1 MLSGVVMIG
10 SSTPYLY
17 VVHVR
22 RKWNTVRCIVVNRGD
37 HQDRNP
43 RSLSREVVEQPR
55 LEIADAEGIEA
66 VTIRRLAT
74 ELGVTPMALYW
85 HFRNKEDLLA
95 GLADHLVEG
104 FVIEEDYASPW
115 QDQLRELVSGLVR
128 VLRRHPCAAEVLS
141 EVDHMAVPN
150 FLRVWDT
157 SLGLAIQA
165 RFSYEESC
173 LISKYLLQGAI
184 ALAAGP
190 MSHRRPGLSDQERA
204 EHLRLRRVNFQSLPP
219 DVYPHIVEMAVPV
232 EGGSAD
238 LYDTLAST
246 SSWQASRACPSA
258 VATVEP

>member
-1 MLSGVVMIG
+1 MGKL
-10 SSTPYLY
+10 T
-17 VVHVR
+17 
-22 RKWNTVRCIVVNRGD
+22 
-37 HQDRNP
+37 
-43 RSLSREVVEQPR
+43 REVVVEQA
-55 LEIADAEGIEA
+55 LEIGDAEGLQA
-66 VTIRRLAT
+66 VTIRRLAQ

-85 HFRNKEDLLA
+85 HFKNKDLLA
-95 GLADHLVEG
+95 IGMADHLVEG
-104 FVIEEDYASPW
+104 FVIAEDYARPW

-204 EHLRLRRVNFQSLPP
+204 EHLRLKRVNFQSLPP
-219 DVYPHIVEMAVPV
+219 DVYPHIVEMAVPLV

-238 LYDTLAST
+238 LYDTFGVDLLVAGIESL
-246 SSWQASRACPSA
+246 SA
-258 VATVEP
+258 RRGDG

>member
-1 MLSGVVMIG
+1 MGKL
-10 SSTPYLY
+10 T
-17 VVHVR
+17 
-22 RKWNTVRCIVVNRGD
+22 
-37 HQDRNP
+37 
-43 RSLSREVVEQPR
+43 REVVVEQA
-55 LEIADAEGIEA
+55 LEIGDAEGLQA
-66 VTIRRLAT
+66 VTIRRLAQ

-85 HFRNKEDLLA
+85 HFKNKELLVI
-95 GLADHLVEG
+95 GMADHLVEG

-204 EHLRLRRVNFQSLPP
+204 EQLRLRRVNFQSLPP
-219 DVYPHIVEMAVPV
+219 DVYPHIVEMAVPLV

-238 LYDTLAST
+238 LYDTFGVDLL
-246 SSWQASRACPSA
+246 
-258 VATVEP
+258 VAGIESLSLRRGNG

>member
-1 MLSGVVMIG
+1 MGKL
-10 SSTPYLY
+10 T
-17 VVHVR
+17 
-22 RKWNTVRCIVVNRGD
+22 
-37 HQDRNP
+37 
-43 RSLSREVVEQPR
+43 REVVVEQA
-55 LEIADAEGIEA
+55 LEIGDAEGLQA
-66 VTIRRLAT
+66 VTIRRLAQ

-85 HFRNKEDLLA
+85 HFKNKELLA
-95 GLADHLVEG
+95 IGMADHLIEG

-204 EHLRLRRVNFQSLPP
+204 EHLRLKRLNFQSLPP
-219 DVYPHIVEMAVPV
+219 DVYPHIVEMAVPLV

-238 LYDTLAST
+238 LYDTFGVDLLMAGIESL
-246 SSWQASRACPSA
+246 SIRRGDGRAVSR
-258 VATVEP
+258 EP